1 VDGAFDQR
9 PLIFRR
15 EYLMNFE
22 KARFNMVE
30 QQIRPWDV
38 LDQNVLD
45 LLMTV
50 KREEYVPA
58 DARALA
64 FADVEIPIGCGQ
76 VMLKPVIEG
85 KVLQALQLAES
96 DSVLE
101 IGTGSGFFAAL
112 LAARCEW
119 VRTLEIEPELVRLAS
134 GNLARNG
141 VENVVVIEGNGVD
154 GWAERAPYDVIV
166 VSGGLQYVPQA
177 LLEQLKVGGR
187 LFAFVGEAPVMKA
200 RLITCEGE
208 GRFRTEDVFET
219 VVPMLQNAPRHDS
232 FSF

>member
-1 VDGAFDQR
+1 
-9 PLIFRR
+9 
-15 EYLMNFE
+15 MNFE

-30 QQIRPWDV
+30 QQIRPWEV
-38 LDQNVLD
+38 LDQDVLD

-50 KREEYVPA
+50 KREEFVPA
-58 DARALA
+58 AYRELA

-85 KVLQALQLAES
+85 KILQALRVTKS
-96 DSVLE
+96 DTVLE
-101 IGTGSGFFAAL
+101 IGAGSGWFAAL
-112 LAARCEW
+112 LAARAEW
-119 VRTLEIEPELVRLAS
+119 VRTMEIEPEMVKLAS
-134 GNLARNG
+134 ANLERNG
-141 VENVVVIEGNGVD
+141 VQNVVVVD
-154 GWAERAPYDVIV
+154 GDGVQGWSGRAPYDVIV
-166 VSGGLQYVPQA
+166 VSGGLPFVPQS

-200 RLITCEGE
+200 RLITCEAE

-219 VVPMLQNAPRHDS
+219 VVPMLENAPQRDA

>member
-1 VDGAFDQR
+1 
-9 PLIFRR
+9 
-15 EYLMNFE
+15 MNFE

-30 QQIRPWDV
+30 QQVRPWEV
-38 LDQNVLD
+38 LDQDVLD

-58 DARALA
+58 TARALA
-64 FADVEIPIGCGQ
+64 FAEVEIPIGFGQ
-76 VMLKPVIEG
+76 VMLKPTIEG
-85 KVLQALQLAES
+85 KVLQAVKVTKS

-112 LAARCEW
+112 LAARAEW
-119 VRTLEIEPELVRLAS
+119 VRTMEIEAGLVRFS
-134 GNLARNG
+134 SDNLARNG
-141 VENVVVIEGNGVD
+141 VENVVVVQGDGID

-166 VSGGLQYVPQA
+166 VSGGLQYVPQS

-200 RLITCEGE
+200 RLITCESE
-208 GRFRTEDVFET
+208 GRFRTEDLFET
-219 VVPMLQNAPRHDS
+219 VVPMLQNAPQHDR
-232 FSF
+232 FNF

>member
-1 VDGAFDQR
+1 
-9 PLIFRR
+9 
-15 EYLMNFE
+15 MNFE

-30 QQIRPWDV
+30 QQIRPWEV
-38 LDQNVLD
+38 LDQDVLD

-50 KREEYVPA
+50 KREEFVPA
-58 DARALA
+58 VYRDLA
-64 FADVEIPIGCGQ
+64 FTEVEIPIGCGQ

-85 KVLQALQLAES
+85 KVLQALRLGKA

-101 IGTGSGFFAAL
+101 VGTGSGYFAAL
-112 LAARCEW
+112 LAARTEW
-119 VRTLEIEPELVRLAS
+119 VRTIELEPELVKLAS
-134 GNLARNG
+134 ANLARNG
-141 VENVVVIEGNGVD
+141 VENVVVVQGDGIA

-166 VSGGLQYVPQA
+166 VSGGLPFVPQA

-200 RLITCEGE
+200 RLITCEAE
-208 GRFRTEDVFET
+208 GRFRTEDIFET
-219 VVPMLQNAPRHDS
+219 VVPMLKNAPQRDG

>member
-1 VDGAFDQR
+1 
-9 PLIFRR
+9 
-15 EYLMNFE
+15 MNFE

-30 QQIRPWDV
+30 QQIRPWEV
-38 LDQNVLD
+38 LDQDVLD

-50 KREEYVPA
+50 KREEFVPA
-58 DARALA
+58 AYRELA

-85 KVLQALQLAES
+85 KILQALRVTKS
-96 DSVLE
+96 DTVLE
-101 IGTGSGFFAAL
+101 IGAGSGWFAAL
-112 LAARCEW
+112 LAARAEW
-119 VRTLEIEPELVRLAS
+119 VRTMEIEPELVKLAS
-134 GNLARNG
+134 ANLERNG
-141 VENVVVIEGNGVD
+141 VNNVVVVD
-154 GWAERAPYDVIV
+154 GDGVQGWSGRAPYDVIV
-166 VSGGLQYVPQA
+166 VSGGLPFVPQS

-200 RLITCEGE
+200 RLITCEAE

-219 VVPMLQNAPRHDS
+219 VVPMLKNAPQREA

>member
-1 VDGAFDQR
+1 
-9 PLIFRR
+9 
-15 EYLMNFE
+15 MNFE

-30 QQIRPWDV
+30 QQIRPWEV
-38 LDQNVLD
+38 LDQDVLD

-50 KREEYVPA
+50 KREEFVPA
-58 DARALA
+58 AYRDLA
-64 FADVEIPIGCGQ
+64 FTEVEIPIGCGQ

-85 KVLQALQLAES
+85 KVLQALRLAKS

-101 IGTGSGFFAAL
+101 IGTGSGYFAAL
-112 LAARCEW
+112 LAACTEW
-119 VRTLEIEPELVRLAS
+119 VRTLEIEPELVKLAS
-134 GNLARNG
+134 ANLARNG
-141 VENVVVIEGNGVD
+141 VENVVVVQGDGIG

-166 VSGGLQYVPQA
+166 VSGALPFVPQA

-200 RLITCEGE
+200 RLITCESE
-208 GRFRTEDVFET
+208 GRFRTEDIFET
-219 VVPMLQNAPRHDS
+219 VVPMLKNAPQRDS

>member
-1 VDGAFDQR
+1 
-9 PLIFRR
+9 
-15 EYLMNFE
+15 MNFE

-30 QQIRPWDV
+30 QQIRPWEVLDQDV
-38 LDQNVLD
+38 LDLV
-45 LLMTV
+45 MTV
-50 KREEYVPA
+50 KREEFVPA
-58 DARALA
+58 AHRELA

-85 KVLQALQLAES
+85 KVLQALRLSKS

-101 IGTGSGFFAAL
+101 IGTGSGYFAAL
-112 LAARCEW
+112 LAARTEW
-119 VRTLEIEPELVRLAS
+119 VRTIEVEPELVKLAS
-134 GNLARNG
+134 ANLARNG
-141 VENVVVIEGNGVD
+141 VENVVVVQGDGIN

-166 VSGGLQYVPQA
+166 VSGGLPFVPQA

-200 RLITCEGE
+200 RLITCEAE
-208 GRFRTEDVFET
+208 GRFRTEDIFET
-219 VVPMLQNAPRHDS
+219 VVPMLKNAPQRDD

>member
-1 VDGAFDQR
+1 
-9 PLIFRR
+9 
-15 EYLMNFE
+15 MNFE

-30 QQIRPWDV
+30 QQIRPWEV
-38 LDQNVLD
+38 LDQDVLD

-50 KREEYVPA
+50 KREEFVPA
-58 DARALA
+58 AYRDLA
-64 FADVEIPIGCGQ
+64 FTEVEIPIGCGQ

-85 KVLQALQLAES
+85 KVLQALRLGKA

-101 IGTGSGFFAAL
+101 IGTGSGYFAAL
-112 LAARCEW
+112 LAARTEW
-119 VRTLEIEPELVRLAS
+119 VRTIELEPELVKLAS
-134 GNLARNG
+134 ANLARNG
-141 VENVVVIEGNGVD
+141 VENVVVVQGDGIA

-166 VSGGLQYVPQA
+166 VSGGLPFVPQA

-200 RLITCEGE
+200 RLITCEAE
-208 GRFRTEDVFET
+208 GRFRTEDIFET
-219 VVPMLQNAPRHDS
+219 VVPMLRNAPRHDA

>member
-1 VDGAFDQR
+1 
-9 PLIFRR
+9 
-15 EYLMNFE
+15 MNFE

-30 QQIRPWDV
+30 QQIRPWEV
-38 LDQNVLD
+38 LDQDVLD

-50 KREEYVPA
+50 KREEFVPA
-58 DARALA
+58 AHRELA

-85 KVLQALQLAES
+85 KILQALRVTKS
-96 DSVLE
+96 DTVLE
-101 IGTGSGFFAAL
+101 IGAGSGWFAAL
-112 LAARCEW
+112 LAARAEW
-119 VRTLEIEPELVRLAS
+119 VRTMEIEPELVKLAS
-134 GNLARNG
+134 ANLERNG
-141 VENVVVIEGNGVD
+141 VHNVVVVD
-154 GWAERAPYDVIV
+154 GDGVQGWSGRAPYDVIV
-166 VSGGLQYVPQA
+166 VSGGLPFVPQS

-219 VVPMLQNAPRHDS
+219 VVPMLENAPQREA

>member
-1 VDGAFDQR
+1 
-9 PLIFRR
+9 
-15 EYLMNFE
+15 MNFE

-30 QQIRPWDV
+30 QQIRPWEV
-38 LDQNVLD
+38 LDQDVLD

-50 KREEYVPA
+50 KREEFVPA
-58 DARALA
+58 EARALA

-76 VMLKPVIEG
+76 MMLKPVIEG
-85 KVLQALQLAES
+85 KVLQALQPSKS
-96 DSVLE
+96 DSALE

-119 VRTLEIEPELVRLAS
+119 VRTMEIEPELVKLAS
-134 GNLARNG
+134 ANLERNG
-141 VENVVVIEGNGVD
+141 VENVVVAQGDGID
-154 GWAERAPYDVIV
+154 GWPERAPYDVIV
-166 VSGGLQYVPQA
+166 VSGGVQEVPQA

-200 RLITCEGE
+200 RLITCEAE
-208 GRFRTEDVFET
+208 GRFRSEDIFET
-219 VVPMLQNAPRHDS
+219 VVPMLQNAARRDS

>member
-1 VDGAFDQR
+1 
-9 PLIFRR
+9 
-15 EYLMNFE
+15 MNFE

-30 QQIRPWDV
+30 QQIRPWEV
-38 LDQNVLD
+38 LDQDVLD

-50 KREEYVPA
+50 KREEFVPA
-58 DARALA
+58 AHRELA

-85 KVLQALQLAES
+85 KILQALRVTKS
-96 DSVLE
+96 DTVLE
-101 IGTGSGFFAAL
+101 IGAGSGWFAAL
-112 LAARCEW
+112 LAARAEW
-119 VRTLEIEPELVRLAS
+119 VRTMEIEPELVKLAS
-134 GNLARNG
+134 ANLERNG
-141 VENVVVIEGNGVD
+141 VQNVVVVD
-154 GWAERAPYDVIV
+154 GDGVQGWSGRAPYDVIV
-166 VSGGLQYVPQA
+166 VSGVLPFAPQS

-200 RLITCEGE
+200 RLITCEAE

-219 VVPMLQNAPRHDS
+219 VVPMLKNAPQREA